1 MSDYRAPVKD
11 MRFVINELA
20 GLARINELPG
30 FEEATP
36 DLVDAVLEEAGQL
49 AAEVISPTNAIGDSQ
64 GCQLKD
70 GQVYVPE
77 EFKAAY
83 RQYAEGGWPG
93 IAMDPEYGGQGLPTL
108 VGTAVEEML
117 QSANLAWSLGPLL
130 TEGAIHAIELHGTA
144 ELKDKFLEPM
154 ISGNWTGTMN
164 LTESQAGS
172 NLAAIRT
179 QAVPEGD
186 IYKVTGQK
194 IFITWGDHDMT
205 DNVIHLVLARTPDAP
220 AGVKG
225 LSLFVVPK
233 MQINADG
240 SMGERNG
247 VTTVSVEHK
256 LGIHGSPTCVLDF
269 ANAEGYLVGEIG
281 AGLANMFTMMNRARL
296 SVGLEGVAITERSY
310 QQALAYALERIQGG
324 GPGHEGDVAIIQ
336 HPDVRRMLLTMK
348 ATNEAMRAMAYV
360 NAAHIDQA
368 ERATDESE
376 RAAHQARVDLLTP
389 VVKGWLTENSQALTS
404 LGIQVHGGMGY
415 VEETGA
421 AQHYRDARILT
432 IYEGTT
438 GIQAADLVGRKILR
452 DGGAAV
458 NDLLDEMA
466 ALDTELVA
474 AGDELSTIHAA
485 HIAGV
490 SGLRESVKWLLENAA
505 TDANV
510 PGGVSYHLLMQA
522 GTVVGGWHMA
532 RAGLVAKQ
540 KLDDGVADADFY
552 RGKLLTA
559 RFYAE
564 QVMPL
569 AYSHARSVRAGSD
582 TIMAFSLEQ
591 FQNE

>member
-20 GLARINELPG
+20 GLARINVLPG

-36 DLVDAVLEEAGQL
+36 DLVDAVLEEASQL
-49 AAEVISPTNAIGDSQ
+49 AAEVIGPTNAIGDSQ
-64 GCQLKD
+64 GCEVKD

-83 RQYAEGGWPG
+83 RQYMEGGWPG
-93 IAMDPEYGGQGLPTL
+93 IAMDPEYGGQGLPAL

-130 TEGAIHAIELHGTA
+130 TEGAIHAIELHGTT
-144 ELKDKFLEPM
+144 ELKDRFLEPM
-154 ISGNWTGTMN
+154 ISGQWTGTMN
-164 LTESQAGS
+164 LTEPQAGS

-179 QAVPEGD
+179 QAIPKGD
-186 IYKVTGQK
+186 SYRITGQK
-194 IFITWGDHDMT
+194 IFITWGDHNMT

-233 MQINADG
+233 MQINTDG
-240 SMGERNG
+240 GAGERNG

-269 ANAEGYLVGEIG
+269 DNAEGSLVGEIG
-281 AGLANMFTMMNRARL
+281 AGLTNMFTMMNRARL
-296 SVGLEGVAITERSY
+296 SVGLEGVAITERAY
-310 QQALAYALERIQGG
+310 QQALAYALERVQGG
-324 GPGHEGDVAIIQ
+324 APGHDGDVAIIQ

-348 ATNEAMRAMAYV
+348 ATNEAMRALAYL
-360 NAAHIDQA
+360 NAAHIDLA
-368 ERATDESE
+368 EHATDESE
-376 RAAHQARVDLLTP
+376 RALHQARVDLLTP

-404 LGIQVHGGMGY
+404 LGLQVHGGSGY
-415 VEETGA
+415 IEETGA

-452 DGGAAV
+452 DGGATFSA
-458 NDLLDEMA
+458 LLDEMA
-466 ALDTELVA
+466 ELDAALAA
-474 AGDELSTIHAA
+474 AGEELATVHDA
-485 HIAGV
+485 HVAGV
-490 SGLRESVKWLLENAA
+490 AGLRESVKWLLENAGS
-505 TDANV
+505 DANA
-510 PGGVSYHLLMQA
+510 PGSVSYHLLMQT

-532 RAGLVAKQ
+532 RAGLIAKQ
-540 KLDDGVADADFY
+540 KLDEGAADADFY
-552 RGKLLTA
+552 RSKLLTA

-564 QVMPL
+564 QVMPV
-569 AYSHARSVRAGSD
+569 AYSHARSVRAGAD
-582 TIMAFSLEQ
+582 TIMAFSLDQ
-591 FQNE
+591 FASE